1 MARRRL
7 PRLAGPIPHAGS
19 WGLPGPGISRPVTAG
34 PDAYTGV
41 RRVQIRTGE
50 GTRTGVVP
58 ASGSITL
65 SAGPDGLNTWYA
77 TYCAISSTSGAA
89 DASTAGV
96 LVGPIGAGL
105 SPGGQSYAGGGD
117 SIGLGNQVLRP
128 GDYVTI
134 VWSGAKPGDQV
145 MMTVYGSQDIPVAE
159 PPGYLGRSAF

>member
-1 MARRRL
+1 MPRRRM

-19 WGLPGPGISRPVTAG
+19 WGLRGPLIGRPQVPGLENYGAVQ
-34 PDAYTGV
+34 
-41 RRVQIRTGE
+41 RVAIRTGE

-58 ASGSITL
+58 ASGNIAL

-89 DASTAGV
+89 DSSTASL
-96 LVGPIGAGL
+96 LVGPIAAGL
-105 SPGGQSYAGGGD
+105 APGGQSYAGGGD

-134 VWSGAKPGDQV
+134 TWSGAKVGDQV
-145 MMTVYGSQDIPVAE
+145 MMTVYGSQDIPV
-159 PPGYLGRSAF
+159 PS